1 MLIRNS
7 SILLRRLILSH
18 PWNKARCEVA
28 ERDNQALLDYVQE
41 LTSQTA
47 PSPAKRL
54 SSQNEV
60 NELRA
65 MNDQL
70 VKNVREA
77 REKAAELQWQL
88 EQQESAPHTEDNA
101 RITALEG
108 IIDDLLSILSK
119 TLRVE
124 GVGKG
129 YQHAS
134 VDAMIFAIQVRTST
148 LRSRMFFCLFATFG
162 GSLFSFS
169 FMKREKRKYH
179 NKPPRT
185 RTDFMLPTINIFS
198 SKTQRLVA
206 KLQAELHDS
215 IANPSELREAKES
228 VRTLT
233 TELRVYKK
241 KCERLVRRLH
251 TFRSLFLPLHL

>member
-1 MLIRNS
+1 
-7 SILLRRLILSH
+7 
-18 PWNKARCEVA
+18 VA

-101 RITALEG
+101 RIAALEG

-124 GVGKG
+124 GVSKG

-134 VDAMIFAIQVRTST
+134 IDAMIFAIQVRTSM
-148 LRSRMFFCLFATFG
+148 LRSRFFYVFVQL
-162 GSLFSFS
+162 LVVLSFS
-169 FMKREKRKYH
+169 FMKQKKEGTSRLALILISFF
-179 NKPPRT
+179 PPS
-185 RTDFMLPTINIFS
+185 IFS
-198 SKTQRLVA
+198 
-206 KLQAELHDS
+206 
-215 IANPSELREAKES
+215 
-228 VRTLT
+228 
-233 TELRVYKK
+233 
-241 KCERLVRRLH
+241 
-251 TFRSLFLPLHL
+251 